1 MSEWETVRF
10 EDCSAT
16 LFNILH
22 SSDYKIKEFERGI
35 IYGDV
40 PLNKEITVFDD
51 IIVKYEGTLR
61 ADNIQVQILTAKIP
75 DSLDIFNVPNFS
87 EAVACLLSF
96 SFKSRFTGSRHWS
109 RHKEGKPISTPMDA
123 FYRMSSVVAG
133 PLAVHPLSP
142 GAIGEGIG
150 LLDWLVN
157 ELKRIGKKDFKRI
170 LRSFRLYQLSLL
182 TYSMDIG
189 LAYSLLVASVDNL
202 SCRLYISETETDT
215 ERFVRFI
222 MENLPAHTLT
232 SFDSRA

>member
-1 MSEWETVRF
+1 M
-10 EDCSAT
+10 

-22 SSDYKIKEFERGI
+22 SSDYKIKEFECGI

-40 PLNKEITVFDD
+40 QLNREIIVFDD
-51 IIVKYEGTLR
+51 ILVKYEGALR
-61 ADNIQVQILTAKIP
+61 TNNIQIQILTVKIP
-75 DSLDIFNVPNFS
+75 DNLDVFNIPNLS

-96 SFKSRFTGSRHWS
+96 SFRSRFTGSRHWS
-109 RHKEGKPISTPMDA
+109 RHKEGKSMSPPIDA

-142 GAIGEGIG
+142 DGIGEGIG

-157 ELKRIGKKDFKRI
+157 ELKRIGKNDFKRI
-170 LRSFRLYQLSLL
+170 MRSFRLYQLSLL

-189 LAYSLLVASVDNL
+189 LAYSLLVASIDNL
-202 SCRLYISETETDT
+202 SCRLYVSETKTYT

-222 MENLPAHTLT
+222 MENLPAYTLA
-232 SFDSRA
+232 SFDSRAWEEDGWKA